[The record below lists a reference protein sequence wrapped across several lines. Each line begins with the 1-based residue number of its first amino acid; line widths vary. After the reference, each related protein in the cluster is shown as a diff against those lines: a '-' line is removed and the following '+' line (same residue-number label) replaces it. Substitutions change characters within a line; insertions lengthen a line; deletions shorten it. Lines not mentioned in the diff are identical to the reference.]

1 MGEYRR
7 GESRSGTSQLGMLVE
22 QEAGK
27 HIELYVPQCDCVV
40 VTRQSVCPI
49 GRDVGA
55 GGEHLVGRTKQRAAC
70 NGWHLHDLRP
80 LSAVNRWFGV
90 GEPAEQL
97 RFYCRGQD
105 QAHRL

>member
-49 GRDVGA
+49 GRDVGS
-55 GGEHLVGRTKQRAAC
+55 GGEQLVGRTKQHAAC
-70 NGWHLHDLRP
+70 NGWHFHD
-80 LSAVNRWFGV
+80 F
-90 GEPAEQL
+90 
-97 RFYCRGQD
+97 
-105 QAHRL
+105 